1 MALLD
6 AEHDPAFVGLETT
19 LLVEPF
25 YQRFGFERLAR
36 PEQRYTDG
44 ASFVDMGMWLPM
56 KQRDDIRAFL
66 KTLPVELDIEFP
78 NDRDAS

>member
-36 PEQRYTDG
+36 PEQRFTGGLLCRHGNVVTDPT
-44 ASFVDMGMWLPM
+44 A
-56 KQRDDIRAFL
+56 R
-66 KTLPVELDIEFP
+66 
-78 NDRDAS
+78 